1 MFEAITM
8 TKNTKMKQ
16 LSLSIATVAMAMFA
30 ASCGQP
36 TSQGQL
42 VGDYSNRTNYR
53 APAPVGMVY
62 VNSGVMKS
70 GYSDQ
75 DIENSLD
82 APVRTY
88 NMVGFYMDATEITNA
103 EYRQFTN
110 WVRDSIAKT
119 TLGEFKDNEDGTQQI
134 DWSTKVKWNDADVQ
148 DQLAGMY
155 IDATQTGTG
164 KKELDV
170 KKFSYVVRQFDLQ
183 ASIMNPGQPRTAF
196 DTKVSV
202 PVYPDTTVWVKQF
215 AYSNNEPIARQY
227 NWFSAFDEY
236 PVVGVNWI
244 QANAFCNWRTQLWK
258 SARES
263 KKLYFEGEF
272 SLPDES
278 QWEWAA
284 RGGRQLSP
292 FPWGGPYAQ
301 NQKGCYLANF
311 KPDRGDYSA
320 DGGLYTVRANAY
332 WPNDYGLYN
341 MSGNVAEWTRSIYSQ
356 GGYSVNMTSD
366 INPDIR
372 AKLSET
378 DPTWQRRVV
387 VKGGSWRDPLPY
399 LNVSNRDYEYADT
412 AKAYIGFRCVYTQ
425 VAGALTNEPGRAS
438 R

>member
-42 VGDYSNRTNYR
+42 VGDYSNRTAYK
-53 APAPVGMVY
+53 APAPVGMVF

-75 DIENSLD
+75 DIANSLD
-82 APVRTY
+82 APARTL

-110 WVRDSIAKT
+110 WVRDSMAHT
-119 TLGEFKDNEDGTQQI
+119 TLGDFKDNEDGTQQI
-134 DWSTKVKWNDADVQ
+134 DWNNHVKWTDADVQ

-155 IDATQTGTG
+155 IDASQTGTG

-170 KKFSYVVRQFDLQ
+170 TKLEYNVRYFDMQ
-183 ASIMNPGQPRTAF
+183 ASIMNPGQPRSQF
-196 DTKVSV
+196 DVKKSV
-202 PVYPDTTVWVKQF
+202 KIYPDTTVWMKQF

-258 SARES
+258 GARES

-292 FPWGGPYAQ
+292 YPWGGPTIM
-301 NQKGCYLANF
+301 NQKGCYLANL
-311 KPDRGDYSA
+311 A
-320 DGGLYTVRANAY
+320 
-332 WPNDYGLYN
+332 
-341 MSGNVAEWTRSIYSQ
+341 Q
-356 GGYSVNMTSD
+356 GGSLTIVPKEKLPDSLIPIISYINETLVTFVDRIFAIDFMFDEKQKPWIVELNSMPGLFFTPEEKLYMMEMYSELLTVFKNV
-366 INPDIR
+366 INKKI
-372 AKLSET
+372 
-378 DPTWQRRVV
+378 
-387 VKGGSWRDPLPY
+387 
-399 LNVSNRDYEYADT
+399 
-412 AKAYIGFRCVYTQ
+412 
-425 VAGALTNEPGRAS
+425 
-438 R
+438 

>member
-1 MFEAITM
+1 
-8 TKNTKMKQ
+8 MKQ
-16 LSLSIATVAMAMFA
+16 LSLSIATVAMAIFA

-42 VGDYSNRTNYR
+42 VGDYSNRMNYR

-82 APVRTY
+82 APVRTLQ
-88 NMVGFYMDATEITNA
+88 MTGFYMDDTEITNA

-110 WVRDSIAKT
+110 WVRDSIANT
-119 TLGEFKDNEDGTQQI
+119 TLGNFVDNEDGTQSI
-134 DWSTKVKWNDADVQ
+134 DWKNRIKYTDADVQ
-148 DQLAGMY
+148 DQLMGMY
-155 IDATQTGTG
+155 IDASQTGTG

-170 KKFSYVVRQFDLQ
+170 TKLMYSYTYFDME
-183 ASIMNPGQPRTAF
+183 AAVMNPGQPRTNF
-196 DTKVSV
+196 RVTKSIN
-202 PVYPDTTVWVKQF
+202 VYPDTAVWMRQF

-227 NWFSAFDEY
+227 NWFPAFDEY
-236 PVVGVNWI
+236 PVVGVNWF
-244 QANAFCNWRTQLWK
+244 QATAFCNWRTQLWQGD
-258 SARES
+258 RE
-263 KKLYFEGEF
+263 KRKLYFEGSF
-272 SLPDES
+272 QLPDES

-292 FPWGGPYAQ
+292 YPWGGPYTM

-341 MSGNVAEWTRSIYSQ
+341 MSGNVAEWTKSKYVRDAYN
-356 GGYSVNMTSD
+356 VNVLADM
-366 INPDIR
+366 NPDIR
-372 AKLSET
+372 ARINET
-378 DPTWQRRVV
+378 DPAWQRRIV
-387 VKGGSWRDPLPY
+387 VKGGSWRDPAPY
-399 LNVSNRDYEYADT
+399 LNVSNRDYEFADT
-412 AKAYIGFRCVYTQ
+412 AKAYIGFRTVYQ
-425 VAGALTNEPGRAS
+425 QLAGALNNEPNRS

>member
-1 MFEAITM
+1 MYGAITM
-8 TKNTKMKQ
+8 TKNTQMKQ

-42 VGDYSNRTNYR
+42 VGDYSNRMNYK
-53 APAPVGMVY
+53 APAPVGMVF
-62 VNSGVMKS
+62 VNAGVMKS

-75 DIENSLD
+75 DIQNSLD
-82 APVRTY
+82 APVRTF
-88 NMVGFYMDATEITNA
+88 NMTGFYMDATEITNA

-110 WVRDSIAKT
+110 WVRDSIAHT
-119 TLGEFKDNEDGTQQI
+119 TLGDFKDNEDGTQQI
-134 DWSTKVKWNDADVQ
+134 DWANRVKWTDADVQ
-148 DQLAGMY
+148 DQLMGMY
-155 IDATQTGTG
+155 VDASQTGTG

-170 KKFSYVVRQFDLQ
+170 TKWEYLVRYFDYS
-183 ASIMNPGQPRTAF
+183 ASVMNPGQPKSSF
-196 DTKVSV
+196 DIKKSV
-202 PVYPDTTVWVKQF
+202 KVYPDTTVWMKQF

-227 NWFSAFDEY
+227 NWFPAFDEY

-258 SARES
+258 GDRE
-263 KKLYFEGEF
+263 KRKLYFEGEF
-272 SLPDES
+272 QLPDES

-292 FPWGGPYAQ
+292 YPWGGPYAM

-341 MSGNVAEWTRSIYSQ
+341 MSGNVAEWTRSIFYRDA
-356 GGYSVNMTSD
+356 YNVNMLSD
-366 INPDIR
+366 MNPDIR
-372 AKLSET
+372 ARLNET
-378 DPTWQRRVV
+378 DPAWARRIV
-387 VKGGSWRDPLPY
+387 VKGGSWRDPAPY
-399 LNVSNRDYEYADT
+399 LNVSYRDYEFADT
-412 AKAYIGFRCVYTQ
+412 AKAYIGFRTVYTQ
-425 VAGALTNEPGRAS
+425 ISGAITNEPGRAS